1 MRIKGIQLE
10 DFVNYKLPSLF
21 LASAYCDFKCC
32 REQHLDT
39 GICQNAPLAQAPT
52 QDVPDTV
59 LYEKFSANPITT
71 AVVIGGMEP
80 FLQIDEVESLLS
92 LFREKGDH
100 SPFILYTGYYPEEVS
115 EHLARLR
122 KYGNVIVKF
131 GRYIPGRPERHDGVL
146 GVTLSSD
153 NQFGKIIA

>member
-1 MRIKGIQLE
+1 MRVKALE
-10 DFVNYKLPSLF
+10 TERFQDYKLPSLF

-39 GICQNAPLAQAPT
+39 GVCQNAPLAQAPT

-59 LYEKFSANPITT
+59 IYEKFASNPITK

-80 FLQIDEVESLLS
+80 LLQMDEVESLLS

-100 SPFILYTGYYPEEVS
+100 SPFVIYTGYYPEEVP

-122 KYGNVIVKF
+122 RYGNVIAKF
-131 GRYIPGRPERHDGVL
+131 GRYIPDRPSRYDEVL

-153 NQFGKIIA
+153 NQFGKIIS

>member
-1 MRIKGIQLE
+1 MRIKGIQME

-21 LASAYCDFKCC
+21 LASSTCDFKCC

-59 LYEKFSANPITT
+59 LYEKFSANPITK

-100 SPFILYTGYYPEEVS
+100 SPFILYTGYYPPPNTWPGFANTATS
-115 EHLARLR
+115 SSNLGGTSLADR
-122 KYGNVIVKF
+122 
-131 GRYIPGRPERHDGVL
+131 
-146 GVTLSSD
+146 SD
-153 NQFGKIIA
+153 TMGS

>member
-1 MRIKGIQLE
+1 MRVKGIVAE
-10 DFVNYKLPSLF
+10 DFVNYKFPAMFINTSL
-21 LASAYCDFKCC
+21 CDFKCC

-39 GICQNAPLAQAPT
+39 GICQNAPLAKAPT

-59 LYEKFSANPITT
+59 LYEKFSANPITK

-100 SPFILYTGYYPEEVS
+100 SPFILYTGYYP
-115 EHLARLR
+115 
-122 KYGNVIVKF
+122 
-131 GRYIPGRPERHDGVL
+131 
-146 GVTLSSD
+146 
-153 NQFGKIIA
+153 

>member
-1 MRIKGIQLE
+1 MRIKGIVAE
-10 DFVNYKLPSLF
+10 DFVNYKSPAIFINTSF
-21 LASAYCDFKCC
+21 CDFKCC

-39 GICQNAPLAQAPT
+39 GVCQNAPLAQAPT

-59 LYEKFSANPITT
+59 IYEKFASNPITK

-80 FLQIDEVESLLS
+80 LLQMDEVESLLS

-100 SPFILYTGYYPEEVS
+100 SPFVIYTGYYPEEVP

-122 KYGNVIVKF
+122 RYGNVIAKF
-131 GRYIPGRPERHDGVL
+131 GRYIPGRPSRYDEVL

-153 NQFGKIIA
+153 NQFGKIIS

>member
-1 MRIKGIQLE
+1 MRVKALE
-10 DFVNYKLPSLF
+10 TERFQDYKLPSLF

-59 LYEKFSANPITT
+59 LYEKFSANPITK

-92 LFREKGDH
+92 LFREKGDL
-100 SPFILYTGYYPEEVS
+100 SP
-115 EHLARLR
+115 
-122 KYGNVIVKF
+122 
-131 GRYIPGRPERHDGVL
+131 
-146 GVTLSSD
+146 LSSTLAITQRKSPNTWPGFANTATSSSNLGGTSLAD
-153 NQFGKIIA
+153 RSDTMGF

>member
-1 MRIKGIQLE
+1 MRVKGIVAE
-10 DFVNYKLPSLF
+10 DFVNYKFPAMFINTSL
-21 LASAYCDFKCC
+21 CDFKCC
-32 REQHLDT
+32 RGQHLDT
-39 GICQNAPLAQAPT
+39 GICQNAPLAKAPT

-59 LYEKFSANPITT
+59 LYEKFSANPITK

-100 SPFILYTGYYPEEVS
+100 PEEIL

-131 GRYIPGRPERHDGVL
+131 GRYIPGRPERYDGIL